1 VSTIKLLGTGCPS
14 PSSLRF
20 GPSTLFVHK
29 EKNYL
34 FDCGSGVTQRL
45 NAAGVKS
52 SDIEILFITHL
63 HSDHVMYIY
72 QLYISGWHQG
82 RDKKFKIIGP
92 KGTKEFFHNILKAF
106 AEELQGRIK
115 WEQRPNSKGLEIE
128 VIEIDTSF
136 KFKHFDLEV
145 NPFEVDHYPVEPA
158 FGYQIK
164 FLDAGQEKKVV
175 ISGDTR
181 KNENLITHAMDA
193 DALVHEVFINL
204 EFDEKRMSKK
214 TIFNVRDYH
223 TSPKEIGEIA
233 KAANVKKLI
242 LTHFVPPVFDEVF
255 LTKEIRESY
264 MGNVIIG
271 EDLLTIEI

>member
-1 VSTIKLLGTGCPS
+1 MDPKAQRNFFRICLKLL
-14 PSSLRF
+14 
-20 GPSTLFVHK
+20 
-29 EKNYL
+29 KN
-34 FDCGSGVTQRL
+34 
-45 NAAGVKS
+45 
-52 SDIEILFITHL
+52 
-63 HSDHVMYIY
+63 
-72 QLYISGWHQG
+72 
-82 RDKKFKIIGP
+82 
-92 KGTKEFFHNILKAF
+92 
-106 AEELQGRIK
+106 ELQGRVQ
-115 WEQRPNSKGLEIE
+115 WEQRPNKDGLDYEIIEINSDYAYKNLDLEI
-128 VIEIDTSF
+128 T
-136 KFKHFDLEV
+136 
-145 NPFEVDHYPVEPA
+145 PFEVDHYPVDPA
-158 FGYQIK
+158 YGYQIK
-164 FLDAGQEKKVV
+164 VLDTVKEKKVV

-242 LTHFVPPVFDEVF
+242 LTHFVPPVFDEAF